1 MLKIVQDEQ
10 IIRRCQRQF
19 VKSFR
24 PFADDKIPVSL
35 GHPGASVKARV
46 LWSGRLGIW
55 FLSRKTE
62 EGRYW
67 NAFGT
72 VQPKRDA
79 TIPITCE
86 INFPVRGVDRRM
98 GGALARDLAGRIFV
112 VHRGKLG
119 GSRKGVGKSLF
130 ADHYRG
136 VWEMMEEGDAETPV
150 AVIGALQS
158 PRLVRQVTQFIRKV
172 DRIKVMASARSP
184 QMEMPFHQI
193 EFRETL
199 VGERYCDIEK
209 DKGAECDHGLV
220 VGDLSESLRRQ
231 GFKVGNDDFHDLFI
245 TNARKE
251 ITAVFQVRTFGS
263 PASVYSGATRLLL
276 NSLRLPQPLR
286 LVLVLPEKADPAV
299 EEKLKKLRIDTI
311 TYEWKGDQAWF
322 QGLKP
327 LLGPLSQA
335 DSG

>member
-1 MLKIVQDEQ
+1 MMKIIQDEQ
-10 IIRRCQRQF
+10 AIRRCHRQF
-19 VKSFR
+19 IKGFR
-24 PFADDKIPVSL
+24 PYADEKIPVYL

-55 FLSRKTE
+55 FLFRKTD

-72 VQPKRDA
+72 GRPKPEA

-98 GGALARDLAGRIFV
+98 GGALARDFAGRAFV

-136 VWEMMEEGDAETPV
+136 VWDIMEDGDAETPV

-172 DRIKVMASARSP
+172 DRIKEIASARSM

-220 VGDLSESLRRQ
+220 VGDLSEHLKRQ
-231 GFKVGNDDFHDLFI
+231 GFKVGNDDFHDLFVTDSRKDI
-245 TNARKE
+245 T
-251 ITAVFQVRTFGS
+251 TVFQVRTVAS
-263 PASVYSGATRLLL
+263 PASLYSGATRLLL
-276 NSLRLPQPLR
+276 NSLRMPHPLR
-286 LVLVLPEKADPAV
+286 LVLVLPEKPEPAA
-299 EEKLKKLRIDTI
+299 EEKLEKLRIDVV

-322 QGLKP
+322 PGLKA
-327 LLGPLSQA
+327 LLSQVQQA
-335 DSG
+335 GPA

>member
-1 MLKIVQDEQ
+1 MLKIIQDEQ
-10 IIRRCQRQF
+10 TIRRCQRQF
-19 VKSFR
+19 VRSFR
-24 PFADDKIPVSL
+24 PFVDEKIQVSL

-46 LWSGRLGIW
+46 FWSGRLGIW
-55 FLSRKTE
+55 FLSRNTE

-72 VQPKRDA
+72 GQPKPNA

-86 INFPVRGVDRRM
+86 INFPVQGVDRRM
-98 GGALARDLAGRIFV
+98 GGALARDFTGRAFV

-136 VWEMMEEGDAETPV
+136 VWDILEEGDAETPV

-158 PRLVRQVTQFIRKV
+158 PRLVRQVTQFIHKV
-172 DRIKVMASARSP
+172 DRIKEIASARSP

-193 EFRETL
+193 EFRETR
-199 VGERYCDIEK
+199 VGERYCDIEN

-220 VGDLSESLRRQ
+220 VGDLSESLKRQ
-231 GFKVGNDDFHDLFI
+231 GFRVGNDDFHDLFI
-245 TNARKE
+245 TNERKD
-251 ITAVFQVRTFGS
+251 ITTVFQVKTLGS
-263 PASVYSGATRLLL
+263 PASLYAGATRLLL
-276 NSLRLPQPLR
+276 NSLRLSQPLR
-286 LVLVLPEKADPAV
+286 LVLVLPEKPDAAV
-299 EEKLKKLRIDTI
+299 EEKLKRLHIDAI

-322 QGLKP
+322 PGLKP
-327 LLGPLSQA
+327 LLAPVQQAGPA
-335 DSG
+335 

>member
-1 MLKIVQDEQ
+1 MLKIIQDEQ
-10 IIRRCQRQF
+10 AIRRCQRQF

-24 PFADDKIPVSL
+24 PFADERIPVYL

-46 LWSGRLGIW
+46 SWSGRLGIW

-72 VQPKRDA
+72 GRPKPDA

-86 INFPVRGVDRRM
+86 INFPVQGVDRRM
-98 GGALARDLAGRIFV
+98 GGALARESDGRAFV

-136 VWEMMEEGDAETPV
+136 VWDVMEEGDTETPV

-172 DRIKVMASARSP
+172 DRIKEIALTRSP

-193 EFRETL
+193 EFREAL
-199 VGERYCDIEK
+199 VGERYCDIER

-220 VGDLSESLRRQ
+220 VGDLSESLKRQ
-231 GFKVGNDDFHDLFI
+231 GFRVGNDDFHDLFL
-245 TNARKE
+245 TNDRKE
-251 ITAVFQVRTFGS
+251 ITTVFQVRTLGS
-263 PASVYSGATRLLL
+263 PASLHAGATRLLL

-286 LVLVLPEKADPAV
+286 LVLVLPEKPDPAV

-311 TYEWKGDQAWF
+311 AYEWKGDQACF
-322 QGLKP
+322 PGLKP
-327 LLGPLSQA
+327 LLAPVQQA
-335 DSG
+335 DSA